1 MTKFDGVIFDLDGT
15 LLDSLEDIANAANAT
30 LAKRNLPTW
39 PVENY
44 KHYVGDGVRVLF
56 ERALAPSNPQSP
68 NTSTTELLDACLE
81 IYQSEYDRNWDRCS
95 KPYPGILEMLH
106 TLHKAGLKLAVLSN
120 KPEPFTLLCINRF
133 FPDIPFDLTLGA
145 SDRFPKK
152 PDPTSA
158 TWIASQFSSNP
169 QRIAYV
175 GDTNTDMQTA
185 VGANLFAIGVSWG
198 FRSEQEILAAGA
210 KIMCHTSED
219 LQQAL
224 LS

>member
-56 ERALAPSNPQSP
+56 ERALAPSNPKSP

>member
-30 LAKRNLPTW
+30 LAKLNLPTW
-39 PVENY
+39 PIENY
-44 KHYVGDGVRVLF
+44 KHYVGDGVRILF
-56 ERALAPSNPQSP
+56 ERALAPPNSQSP
-68 NTSTTELLDACLE
+68 DASTSDILESCLE
-81 IYQSEYDRNWDRCS
+81 IYQNQYNQNWDRCS
-95 KPYPGILEMLH
+95 KPYPGIPEMLH
-106 TLHKAGLKLAVLSN
+106 TLHNAGLKLAVLSN
-120 KPEPFTLLCINRF
+120 KPEPFTLLCIQRF
-133 FPDIPFDLTLGA
+133 FPDIPFDLTLGH
-145 SDRFPKK
+145 SDRFPRK

-158 TWIASQFSSNP
+158 KWIAAQFSTNP

-185 VGANLFAIGVSWG
+185 VGANLFPIGVSWG

-210 KIMCHTSED
+210 KIMCHPSND

-224 LS
+224 L

>member
-1 MTKFDGVIFDLDGT
+1 MSKFDGVIFDLDGT

-30 LAKRNLPTW
+30 LAKLNLPTW

-44 KHYVGDGVRVLF
+44 KHYVGDGVRILF

-68 NTSTTELLDACLE
+68 CTSNTEQLDACLE
-81 IYQSEYDRNWDRCS
+81 IYQAEYDRNWDRCS

-158 TWIASQFSSNP
+158 KWIASQFSSNP

-210 KIMCHTSED
+210 KMMCHSSED

>member
-1 MTKFDGVIFDLDGT
+1 MTRFDGVIFDLDGT

-30 LAKRNLPTW
+30 LAKLNLTTW
-39 PVENY
+39 PVANY

-56 ERALAPSNPQSP
+56 ERALAPANPHSP
-68 NTSTTELLDACLE
+68 NTSNSQHLDACLE
-81 IYQSEYDRNWDRCS
+81 IYQAEYDRNWDRCS

-106 TLHKAGLKLAVLSN
+106 SLHKSGLKLAVLSN
-120 KPEPFTLLCINRF
+120 KPEPFTLLCIKRF
-133 FPDIPFDLTLGA
+133 FPEIPFDLTLGA
-145 SDRFPKK
+145 SDRFPRK

-158 TWIASQFSSNP
+158 KWIASQFSSNP
-169 QRIAYV
+169 KRIAYV

-210 KIMCHTSED
+210 KVMCHTSDD
-219 LQQAL
+219 LQQTL